1 MPQKLLRCFICV
13 TLLVVSAASILR
25 ADERKAES
33 SAPPAVGDKAADFTL
48 KDLSDKAV
56 SLSDAM
62 KGGPAVVVVLRG
74 YPGYQCPICE
84 KQFAELLSKAK
95 SFAEAKAT
103 LVFIYPGPA
112 KDLDKYAKEFIG
124 GKSFPD
130 NFRFVIDPDYKF
142 TELYKLRWDAPA
154 ETAYPSTF
162 VVDSKGIVRF
172 AKVSHSHGG
181 RASSSEMLEAL
192 AKLDKPGQ

>member
-1 MPQKLLRCFICV
+1 MPQNLLCCFTAT
-13 TLLVVSAASILR
+13 TLLVGGFLSCVGAE
-25 ADERKAES
+25 ERKSES
-33 SAPPAVGDKAADFTL
+33 SGPPAVGDKAPDFTL
-48 KDLSDKAV
+48 KELSGKPV
-56 SLSDAM
+56 SLSDAL
-62 KGGPAVVVVLRG
+62 KNGPAVVVVLRG

-84 KQFAELLSKAK
+84 KQFADLLSKAK
-95 SFAEAKAT
+95 SFAESKAT
-103 LVFIYPGPA
+103 VVFIYPGPA

-130 NFRFVIDPDYKF
+130 NFRFVIDPDYQF

-162 VVDSKGIVRF
+162 VVDSKGVVRF

-192 AKLDKPGQ
+192 AKLGKSDQ